1 MCFDLLLPTQLLALM
16 LANIFPGGAFRAGGM
31 EAGTADLEER
41 GVEDAFLPA
50 CLDQT
55 PLEPNRTPSVS
66 PGCLTFFLRLST
78 PVAALILA

>member
-55 PLEPNRTPSVS
+55 PLEPNRTRR
-66 PGCLTFFLRLST
+66 CLQ
-78 PVAALILA
+78 AASHSSCGSQLLLLL